1 MIYICILFGIYLLIF
16 ALCKTSKRADERIE
30 EMNRGSDENS
40 NNQRG
45 DI

>member
-30 EMNRGSDENS
+30 NMNKNS
-40 NNQRG
+40 TKK
-45 DI
+45 